1 MILSI
6 VSSVF
11 FFVILIAGE
20 LKYCWQLSKKEKLLK
35 THKKTMSR
43 EDFDHRIAKGEKLV
57 LLDDLVLN
65 VDKFAK
71 EHPGGRFLITHNIGR
86 DISKF
91 YYGGYSLEDNLGAS
105 PAKGY
110 IHSNFAHR
118 IVKDL
123 TIARFLDE
131 EEVATTRCFVRE
143 DLCRVINSTTKTI
156 VFENIKG

>member
-1 MILSI
+1 MAVISGILKYYNFHKEHQTGKI
-6 VSSVF
+6 LAIIAGFF
-11 FFVILIAGE
+11 FFVLLIPAE
-20 LKYCWQLSKKEKLLK
+20 LAYWWKLSKKEGLLE
-35 THKKTMSR
+35 THAKTMSR
-43 EDFDHRIAKGEKLV
+43 EEFDHRTAKGEKLV

-65 VDKFAK
+65 VEAFAK
-71 EHPGGRFLITHNIGR
+71 EHPGGKFLITHNIGR

-123 TIARFLDE
+123 TIARFLE
-131 EEVATTRCFVRE
+131 KE
-143 DLCRVINSTTKTI
+143 
-156 VFENIKG
+156 